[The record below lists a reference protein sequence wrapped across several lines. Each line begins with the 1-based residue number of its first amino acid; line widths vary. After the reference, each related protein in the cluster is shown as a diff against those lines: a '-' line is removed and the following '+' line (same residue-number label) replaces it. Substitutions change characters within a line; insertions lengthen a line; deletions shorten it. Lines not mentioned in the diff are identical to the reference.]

1 MKLYG
6 KVWLIKIVS
15 ELFEPGAVLDFF
27 FFLLLLLF
35 SFSVNLRMPAAV
47 AAAAAAVAAVLTVDE
62 HLVVRSP
69 LLVQ

>member
-1 MKLYG
+1 VSFLNQ
-6 KVWLIKIVS
+6 VLCLIS
-15 ELFEPGAVLDFF
+15 

-62 HLVVRSP
+62 HLVVSSP